1 MKKLI
6 AATVLLLV
14 LAALPFSHLLM
25 AGKMAKFDICHKG
38 KIINVN
44 GNSLGGHF
52 GHGDCLADIFACDTI
67 TNGVN
72 GCFCRVGPVS
82 PVT

>member
-6 AATVLLLV
+6 TATVLLLV

-25 AGKMAKFDICHKG
+25 AGKMAKVDICHKG

-44 GNSLGGHF
+44 GNSMPAHL
-52 GHGDCLADIFACDTI
+52 GHGDCLEERCII
-67 TNGVN
+67 IPI
-72 GCFCRVGPVS
+72 GCVCVG
-82 PVT
+82 